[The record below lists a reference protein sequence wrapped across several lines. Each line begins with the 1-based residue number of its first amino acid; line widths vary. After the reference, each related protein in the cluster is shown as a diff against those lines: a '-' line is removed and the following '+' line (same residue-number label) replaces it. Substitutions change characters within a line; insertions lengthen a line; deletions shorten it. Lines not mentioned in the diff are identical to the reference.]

1 MKNLVVVAIGGNSL
15 IKDKAHQTV
24 EDQKK
29 QIERTC
35 SHIADL
41 IEKGFEV
48 VITHG
53 NGPQIGFILF
63 RSDVAKDKIHEVPL
77 DSCGADTQGALGYQI
92 QQSLDNEFRKRG
104 ITKPVVSVVTQVE
117 VDAQDPAFCNPTK
130 PIGQFFD
137 KEDAELLKK
146 QGWKVIEDSGRGW
159 RRVVASP
166 QPKKIIELDAIE
178 TLVKNGFVVI
188 AVGGGGI
195 PVARNEQRDLVG
207 KSAVID
213 KDLASSLLASDIH
226 AEKLIIT
233 TSVEKV
239 ALNFGKPEQQYLD
252 ELIVSEAKR
261 YLQEGHFPAGS
272 MGPKIQAAIDFLEHG
287 GKEVII
293 TSLEKVTDA
302 VEGRTG
308 TRIKEYPINNKEYS
322 TIK

>member
-1 MKNLVVVAIGGNSL
+1 MCFNHIKNLIVVAIGGNSL
-15 IKDKAHQTV
+15 IKDKEHQTV
-24 EDQKK
+24 QDQKE

-35 SHIADL
+35 FHIADL

-104 ITKPVVSVVTQVE
+104 ITKPVVSLVTQVE
-117 VDAQDPAFCNPTK
+117 VDGNDPAFRNPTK

-137 KEDAELLKK
+137 KEDAKLLKK
-146 QGWKVIEDSGRGW
+146 QGWNVIEDSGRGW

-166 QPKKIIELDAIE
+166 QPKKIIELDAIK
-178 TLVKNGFVVI
+178 TLVKNGFVVV

-195 PVARNEQRDLVG
+195 PVARNEKGYLVG
-207 KSAVID
+207 RAAVID
-213 KDLASSLLASDIH
+213 KDLASSLLAKDIG

-239 ALNFGKPEQQYLD
+239 ALNFGKPDQQDLD
-252 ELIVSEAKR
+252 ELTISEAKK
-261 YLQEGHFPAGS
+261 YLNEGQFPPGS
-272 MGPKIQAAIDFLEHG
+272 MGPKIQAAIDFLEQG
-287 GKEVII
+287 GEEVII
-293 TSLEKVTDA
+293 TSLEKVTEA
-302 VEGRTG
+302 LKGRTG
-308 TRIKEYPINNKEYS
+308 TRMGK
-322 TIK
+322 